1 MPDWEDIFKKDG
13 KVFETPHPDMERIST
28 LFKKRDIRKILDI
41 GCGSGRHLVFF
52 SKRGFEIFGIDASPS
67 ALDISNEWLKEEG
80 RFCDLKLHRI
90 EDIFPYSDE
99 YFDALISI
107 QVIHHNLLKDI
118 EFTIN
123 EMKRVLKSKG
133 LIFITFPLFGVGS
146 KLEQWDLKE
155 IEKGTFIP
163 QKGPERGLPHHF
175 FTKDE
180 IYQLFKSFKI
190 LQLYVDETK
199 HRALLAEKR
208 D

>member
-13 KVFETPHPDMERIST
+13 KVFETPHPDMERIAT
-28 LFKKRDIRKILDI
+28 LFKKRDIHKILDI

-52 SKRGFEIFGIDASPS
+52 SKMGFKIYGIDASPS
-67 ALDISNEWLKEEG
+67 ALELSNEWLKEEG
-80 RFCDLKLHRI
+80 RACELKLHRI
-90 EDIFPYSDE
+90 EDKFPYSNE
-99 YFDALISI
+99 YFDAILSV

-118 EFTIN
+118 KFTIS
-123 EMKRVLKSKG
+123 EMKRILKPKG

-163 QKGPERGLPHHF
+163 QKGPEKGLPHHF
-175 FTKDE
+175 FTKHE
-180 IYQLFKSFKI
+180 IYQLFESFKI
-190 LQLYVDETK
+190 LELYVDKTK